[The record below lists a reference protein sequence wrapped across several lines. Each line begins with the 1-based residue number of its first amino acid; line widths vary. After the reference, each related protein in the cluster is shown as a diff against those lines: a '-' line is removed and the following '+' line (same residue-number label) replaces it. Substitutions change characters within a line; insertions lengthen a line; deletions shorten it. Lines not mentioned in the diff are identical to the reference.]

1 MRVRYLAFAF
11 AAVIAVL
18 AIQHGTAKKSTPLSG
33 DTMNVLEM
41 QMTADKNL
49 PEMLIAKSY

>member
-1 MRVRYLAFAF
+1 MRMRYLAFAF

-18 AIQHGTAKKSTPLSG
+18 AIQHGAAKKSAPLSEG
-33 DTMNVLEM
+33 TVNVLEM

-49 PEMLIAKSY
+49 PEMVIAKSY